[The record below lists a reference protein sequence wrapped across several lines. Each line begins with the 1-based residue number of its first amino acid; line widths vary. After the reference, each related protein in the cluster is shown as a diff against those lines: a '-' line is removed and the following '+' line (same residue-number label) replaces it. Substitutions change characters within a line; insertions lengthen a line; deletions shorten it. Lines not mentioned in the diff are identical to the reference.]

1 MDDMGGDDA
10 GGGADMVDPSLMEGD
25 DMTLGEGMGGMGPGT
40 GAKALNL
47 KVQTMLA
54 LQELGIVI
62 GVAFMV
68 AAIFFI
74 MIFVEK
80 VCDSVNDIYQKKFH
94 PEEAMDPEAVDP
106 ATLVGT
112 FKRYK
117 N

>member
-10 GGGADMVDPSLMEGD
+10 GGGSEVMDPSLMEGD
-25 DMTLGEGMGGMGPGT
+25 DMMVGEGMGGMGPGT
-40 GAKALNL
+40 AAKALDL

-68 AAIFFI
+68 ATIFFI

-94 PEEAMDPEAVDP
+94 PEDQEDPEAVDP
-106 ATLVGT
+106 ASLVGT